1 VNILLDASFIPK
13 IADFE
18 MTKFLGR
25 DFSKVLTTMRGT
37 IGYLA
42 PEWISVVA
50 ITTKVDVYSY
60 GMMLIEMILGKRN
73 SSCNGNTSDEVGYF
87 PVEVASTLVDGD
99 VGSLLDSKLR
109 VDDNLDEA
117 ESLQGG
123 LLVYSG

>member
-1 VNILLDASFIPK
+1 
-13 IADFE
+13 